1 VSGPDRYEPMPG
13 ITRLPGFLWR
23 KLPRAGKVVVAAI
36 GVAAVAAVAIS
47 IPFIVAG
54 KEEGRQRELSE
65 AAKAREARGAEL
77 RRLVAPR
84 TLTVTPVDT
93 PSAPIPER
101 TAARR
106 AALLKVQAGIV
117 ADARRRESRRI
128 RTARCERIPST
139 DPPPAGD
146 LSAARVR
153 VACVAVTSEL
163 AANERTTGST
173 LGYPYIALVDF
184 RSGRVG
190 FCRTVH
196 QAGEGGYTSSL
207 DVATPAACG
216 G

>member
-1 VSGPDRYEPMPG
+1 MSGPDRYEPMPG

-23 KLPRAGKVVVAAI
+23 KLPRAGKALVVALAL
-36 GVAAVAAVAIS
+36 AAVAATAFS
-47 IPFIVAG
+47 IPLILSG
-54 KEEGRQRELSE
+54 KEEGRETELSD
-65 AAKAREARGAEL
+65 AARARKARVAEL

-106 AALLKVQAGIV
+106 AALRRVQAGIV

-128 RTARCERIPST
+128 KVARCRRIPST
-139 DPPPAGD
+139 DPPPAAD

-153 VACVAVTSEL
+153 VSCVAVTSEL
-163 AANERTTGST
+163 DANERTTGVT
-173 LGYPYIALVDF
+173 VGYPYTALVDF

-190 FCRTVH
+190 FCRTVG
-196 QAGEGGYTSSL
+196 QPGEGGYTGRPEVS
-207 DVATPAACG
+207 TPAACG